1 MSGRTS
7 SGISISNVY
16 MSFTGHPF
24 VFHQLGRPGQ
34 FHLGATYGIS
44 KSRVTGTVDLNRLP
58 SGTALTEQINLNVEP
73 YDGTNPYR
81 LAYNELKRLY
91 PDSTDVF
98 EDWDT
103 DIIDQKTAQQKQID
117 DLKEELVQARAE
129 ASIAKE
135 LAASIVQKAAGLNL
149 NA

>member
-1 MSGRTS
+1 
-7 SGISISNVY
+7 
-16 MSFTGHPF
+16 MSFSGNPF
-24 VFHQLGRPGQ
+24 VFHQLGRAGQ
-34 FHLGATYGIS
+34 FHLGATYGVS
-44 KSRVTGTVDLNRLP
+44 KIRVAGTVDLNRGP
-58 SGTALTEQINLNVEP
+58 SGTALTDQINLNVEP

-103 DIIDQKTAQQKQID
+103 DIVDKKVAQQKEMD
-117 DLKEELVQARAE
+117 DLKAELAQARAE
-129 ASIAKE
+129 AAIAKD

-149 NA
+149 TA